1 MSSQRK
7 VIKRTGRPRKYKN
20 AEERRAAKRQQNI
33 ESQQRMKQKR
43 IEENYEKL
51 IKKLENMKKQVDEI
65 RRKRREEIR
74 KQDDELI
81 KIASESKRKAVSK
94 DTQNFER
101 TDSLIRRGYINLKD
115 PEDKEALNQRLNLAL
130 KRPINNEVKKSDNS
144 EPYTVYSLNKIRMWN
159 DVNKFIDEIYEKTP
173 KAFKIRFTFNG
184 IYETFLNGEIDY
196 RDDSIWDKKSLNLSK
211 PFIIRDYETKN
222 EFKRRVKTFVN
233 EVRQNITNISTKWQ
247 LICIHRLEFR
257 VYRLRTMGRYAP
269 ELEKFVKSRLIQV
282 PTSYDLFC
290 WDHCAVMNQQTRI
303 MNESFLE
310 AFISKVDMILLK
322 EFLVKNPIRIAKNTE
337 ISLNRMKVLTWLR
350 I

>member
-20 AEERRAAKRQQNI
+20 AEERRAAKRQQNR

-159 DVNKFIDEIYEKTP
+159 DVNKFIDEIYEKNS
-173 KAFKIRFTFNG
+173 KSFQ
-184 IYETFLNGEIDY
+184 
-196 RDDSIWDKKSLNLSK
+196 DSFYI
-211 PFIIRDYETKN
+211 
-222 EFKRRVKTFVN
+222 
-233 EVRQNITNISTKWQ
+233 
-247 LICIHRLEFR
+247 
-257 VYRLRTMGRYAP
+257 
-269 ELEKFVKSRLIQV
+269 
-282 PTSYDLFC
+282 
-290 WDHCAVMNQQTRI
+290 
-303 MNESFLE
+303 
-310 AFISKVDMILLK
+310 
-322 EFLVKNPIRIAKNTE
+322 
-337 ISLNRMKVLTWLR
+337 
-350 I
+350 